1 MKARTRISRG
11 YLSPCPFCGSNAIV
25 TQGCATGARI
35 QCTAAACG
43 CATPFMDDK
52 KLAMRIWNK
61 RADYSRLNWKLK
73 KVYESL
79 FARVAQYARA
89 LREVDARDPEAVGS
103 IIDDLFDFA
112 EYFSDPKTAQLKKH

>member
-1 MKARTRISRG
+1 
-11 YLSPCPFCGSNAIV
+11 
-25 TQGCATGARI
+25 
-35 QCTAAACG
+35 
-43 CATPFMDDK
+43 MDDK

>member
-1 MKARTRISRG
+1 
-11 YLSPCPFCGSNAIV
+11 
-25 TQGCATGARI
+25 
-35 QCTAAACG
+35 
-43 CATPFMDDK
+43 MDDK

-89 LREVDARDPEAVGS
+89 MRDIYAQDPKAV
-103 IIDDLFDFA
+103 IVVIDDLFDFA
-112 EYFSDPKTAQLKKH
+112 EYFSDPKSAQLKKH